1 VTGAFTQAPIALVAA
16 LREVSIVLAL
26 LIGVFFLKERLD
38 LAKVISTMITL
49 VGVILLRFTKQ

>member
-1 VTGAFTQAPIALVAA
+1 MTGAFTQAPIALVAA